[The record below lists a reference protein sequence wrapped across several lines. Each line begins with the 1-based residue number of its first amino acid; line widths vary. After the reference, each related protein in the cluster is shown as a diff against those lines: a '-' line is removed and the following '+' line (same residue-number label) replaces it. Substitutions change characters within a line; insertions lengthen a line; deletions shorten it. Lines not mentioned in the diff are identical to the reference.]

1 MPVLNILKCVNH
13 FQELSHCGGLWKFP
27 QLVLAADKGLAW
39 DVGEP
44 DFLNLAALGAKMG
57 SLFNNIERN
66 KFLIA
71 EGVVLTALDRPD
83 EVMELTLVELAIHAL
98 ILGSRE
104 IQALDVAG
112 CKRKLGI
119 FPAIVHDTEYLIR
132 QADVHEDQEHA
143 LGVLL
148 NALPVGPLGQCLG
161 AEAHRLIEELN
172 LIANQV
178 LLDELAGDSVVNAL
192 GDPPLPHDMIWPT
205 SWPSRAFPLDKG
217 NWARGLEF

>member
-1 MPVLNILKCVNH
+1 MPVLDILKCVNH
-13 FQELSHCGGLWKFP
+13 FQELSHCGGLWEFP
-27 QLVLAADKGLAW
+27 QLVLAADKRLAW
-39 DVGEP
+39 DIGEP

-66 KFLIA
+66 EFLVA
-71 EGVVLTALDRPD
+71 ERVVFTALDCPD
-83 EVMELTLVELAIHAL
+83 EVMELTLVELAIHTI

-104 IQALDVAG
+104 LQALDVAG
-112 CKRKLGI
+112 CKRKLSV

-148 NALPVGPLGQCLG
+148 DALPVGPLGQGLG
-161 AEAHRLIEELN
+161 AEAHRLIEELY

-178 LLDELAGDSVVNAL
+178 LLDELAGDSIVNAL
-192 GDPPLPHDMIWPT
+192 GDPPLPHDIFWPT

-217 NWARGLEF
+217 AWVRGLEF